1 MVFNFFYDLIFIFD
15 ENFIFFFSRDYLQ
28 RERTKYKELLANAQ
42 NDLNN
47 TKSLIEKE
55 AEMKSKQEN
64 TYQVMIEEK
73 GKLISA

>member
-1 MVFNFFYDLIFIFD
+1 MLGFY
-15 ENFIFFFSRDYLQ
+15 SRDYLQ

-55 AEMKSKQEN
+55 AEVKSKQES

-73 GKLISA
+73 GKLMSA

>member
-1 MVFNFFYDLIFIFD
+1 MFCFYT
-15 ENFIFFFSRDYLQ
+15 RDYLQ

-55 AEMKSKQEN
+55 ADAKSKQES

-73 GKLISA
+73 GKLMSA